1 MQPREKYIKIISGLL
16 AAGAMGASS
25 LLASA
30 APSAA
35 AERAGLQSDPGQPR
49 VSERLAAIR
58 EAVFVV
64 LEPQG
69 KIADPNIQ
77 RAWGNAFNHW
87 GWRRGRGWRPR
98 RNNWHNAWPRWNNW
112 WRNW

>member
-1 MQPREKYIKIISGLL
+1 MQPREKYLKIISGLL
-16 AAGAMGASS
+16 AAGAVGASS

-30 APSAA
+30 APSEAA
-35 AERAGLQSDPGQPR
+35 QRPGVQSDPGQAR

-58 EAVFVV
+58 EAVFVA

-69 KIADPNIQ
+69 KIVDPNIQ
-77 RAWGNAFNHW
+77 RTWGNRFNHW

-98 RNNWHNAWPRWNNW
+98 WNNWHNAWPRWNNW